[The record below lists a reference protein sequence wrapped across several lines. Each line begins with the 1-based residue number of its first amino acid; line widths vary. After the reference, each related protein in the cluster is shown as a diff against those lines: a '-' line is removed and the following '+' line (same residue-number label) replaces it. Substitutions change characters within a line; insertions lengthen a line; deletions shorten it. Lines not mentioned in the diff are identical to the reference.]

1 MKRTLILFFTLLTA
15 VGLVGCGTAPATRS
29 EEPSSAAATA
39 TLRAVGDIYLTDGML
54 DAAVLPDGSYDF
66 STQFAGII
74 PALADA
80 DLTLAN
86 FEGNFDSAPY
96 GKELA
101 SYPDALAKTLSAAGI
116 DLLQTANTYSIFNG
130 MAGMERTKSV
140 IEAQGMT
147 AFGTYVSAEDRAD
160 NLVVVREVNGIR
172 FAFVAFTK
180 GLGGMGLPT
189 GAEYCV
195 NLLYTD
201 YTSNYENIDYDGIRA
216 VMKAARDTDPDVLVV
231 SLHWGSENTRE
242 VSSSQEK
249 IANLL
254 IDCGADLILGS
265 HSHLAAPIEQRGVRM
280 DNGEDKTVVIAYGL
294 GDLSAVEESSSTVG
308 VMLDLEVT
316 KNSSGDT
323 YFSKVDYRA
332 VGAVDRGEEIQ
343 NRYRVL
349 DIDAA
354 LALYEANYYDR
365 VSGSLYETLVAK
377 RESLEGYV
385 HPATE
390 PAE

>member
-1 MKRTLILFFTLLTA
+1 M
-15 VGLVGCGTAPATRS
+15 
-29 EEPSSAAATA
+29 
-39 TLRAVGDIYLTDGML
+39 
-54 DAAVLPDGSYDF
+54 
-66 STQFAGII
+66 
-74 PALADA
+74 
-80 DLTLAN
+80 
-86 FEGNFDSAPY
+86 
-96 GKELA
+96 
-101 SYPDALAKTLSAAGI
+101 
-116 DLLQTANTYSIFNG
+116 
-130 MAGMERTKSV
+130 

-147 AFGTYVSAEDRAD
+147 AFGTYVSAADRAD
-160 NLVVVREVNGIR
+160 NQVVVREVNGIR

>member
-1 MKRTLILFFTLLTA
+1 MKRTLILFFTLLTI
-15 VGLVGCGTAPATRS
+15 VGLVGCTAAPATRS

-54 DAAVLPDGSYDF
+54 EAAVLPDGSYDF
-66 STQFAGII
+66 STQFSGII

-116 DLLQTANTYSIFNG
+116 DLLQTSNTYSIFNG

-242 VSSSQEK
+242 VSSSQEN

-294 GDLSAVEESSSTVG
+294 GDVSAVEEGSSNVG

-316 KNSSGDT
+316 KDSSGST

-354 LALYEANYYDR
+354 LELYKANYYNR
-365 VSGSLYETLVAK
+365 VSDSLHETLVAK

-385 HPATE
+385 HPAAEPTE
-390 PAE
+390 

>member
-1 MKRTLILFFTLLTA
+1 
-15 VGLVGCGTAPATRS
+15 
-29 EEPSSAAATA
+29 
-39 TLRAVGDIYLTDGML
+39 
-54 DAAVLPDGSYDF
+54 
-66 STQFAGII
+66 
-74 PALADA
+74 
-80 DLTLAN
+80 
-86 FEGNFDSAPY
+86 
-96 GKELA
+96 
-101 SYPDALAKTLSAAGI
+101 
-116 DLLQTANTYSIFNG
+116 
-130 MAGMERTKSV
+130 
-140 IEAQGMT
+140 
-147 AFGTYVSAEDRAD
+147 
-160 NLVVVREVNGIR
+160 
-172 FAFVAFTK
+172 
-180 GLGGMGLPT
+180 
-189 GAEYCV
+189 
-195 NLLYTD
+195 
-201 YTSNYENIDYDGIRA
+201 
-216 VMKAARDTDPDVLVV
+216 MKAARDTDPDVLVV

-377 RESLEGYV
+377 RESLENYV

>member
-1 MKRTLILFFTLLTA
+1 MRRTLILVFTLLLA
-15 VGLVGCGTAPATRS
+15 LSLSGCGG
-29 EEPSSAAATA
+29 AATTADPVTTGRA
-39 TLRAVGDIYLTDGML
+39 TLRAVGDIYLTDAML
-54 DAAVLPDGSYDF
+54 DAAVRSDGSYDF
-66 STQFAGII
+66 TAQFAEVI

-101 SYPDALAKTLSAAGI
+101 SYPDALAKALSAAGI

-130 MAGMERTKSV
+130 IAGMERTKSV

-147 AFGTYVSAEDRAD
+147 AFGTYVSAQDREE
-160 NLVVVREVNGIR
+160 NQVIVREINGIR
-172 FAFVAFTK
+172 IAFVAFTK

-216 VMKAARDTDPDVLVV
+216 VMKAARSTNPDMIVAC
-231 SLHWGSENTRE
+231 LHWGSENTRE
-242 VSSSQEK
+242 VSNSQES

-254 IDCGADLILGS
+254 IDCGADLIIGS
-265 HSHLAAPIEQRGVRM
+265 HSHLAAPIEERSVRM

-294 GDLSAVEESSSTVG
+294 GDLSAVDEGGSTIG
-308 VMLDLEVT
+308 VMLDVEIT
-316 KNSSGDT
+316 KDSTGAA
-323 YFSKVDYRA
+323 YFSRVDYRA
-332 VGAVDRGEEIQ
+332 VGAVDRGEDIQ
-343 NRYRVL
+343 DRYRVL
-349 DIDAA
+349 DIDSA

-365 VSGSLYETLVAK
+365 VSSGLYESLSSA
-377 RESLEGYV
+377 RERLEGYV

-390 PAE
+390 DGQS

>member
-1 MKRTLILFFTLLTA
+1 MKRTFLIVLSLLLTLSLFGCGGNTAQSDEPVA
-15 VGLVGCGTAPATRS
+15 VGK
-29 EEPSSAAATA
+29 A
-39 TLRAVGDIYLTDGML
+39 TLRAVGDIYLTDAML
-54 DAAVLPDGSYDF
+54 DAAILPDGSYDF
-66 STQFAGII
+66 TAQFADVI

-86 FEGNFDSAPY
+86 FEGNFDSAPF
-96 GKELA
+96 GKDLA
-101 SYPDALAKTLSAAGI
+101 SYPDALAKTLAAAGI

-130 MAGMERTKSV
+130 IVGMERTKSV

-147 AFGTYVSAEDRAD
+147 AFGTYTSAQDREK
-160 NLVVVREVNGIR
+160 NQVVLREVNGIR
-172 FAFVAFTK
+172 IAFVAFTK

-216 VMKAARDTDPDVLVV
+216 VMKAARAMNPDLIVA
-231 SLHWGSENTRE
+231 SLHWGSEDTRE
-242 VSSSQEK
+242 VSKSQEN

-265 HSHLAAPIEQRGVRM
+265 HSHLAAPIEERAVRM

-294 GDLSAVEESSSTVG
+294 GDLSAVDEGGSTIG
-308 VMLDLEVT
+308 VMLDLEIT
-316 KNSSGDT
+316 KDSTGDA
-323 YFSKVDYRA
+323 YFSKVNYRA

-349 DIDAA
+349 DIDSA

-365 VSGSLYETLVAK
+365 VSSSLYESLKTA
-377 RESLEGYV
+377 RERLEGYV
-385 HPATE
+385 HPAEEETE
-390 PAE
+390 